1 MKKIFLTLSVSLGLM
16 IVLSA
21 SVFAATVEP
30 ELRTSGSTVT
40 VRGPMSDEMFAQI
53 AAFVP
58 TADAAKLTF
67 SLSRV
72 KDAEFAKICETYPD
86 MAHLSV
92 SNGFDGSKS
101 TTGLTSL
108 APLNQLAKAAD
119 VALGAKA
126 DNSPGVV
133 GITNLAPL
141 GKLTKLA
148 SLDLREFPVDRSY
161 KLDMLA
167 VCTQL
172 KKVIILN
179 NKGFDLTGL
188 ANIPSIE
195 YLAIIRSGLIDIS
208 WITNLTNLKTLSL
221 GSSPL
226 ADFSPISKS
235 TIKEFQSSHAE
246 HPMDLGFLGALPE
259 LTNISISRQDNVS
272 NWNALAG
279 LTALKHLTLNQVNEK
294 SGGPVDLSFVKTL
307 TGLQFCYLQ
316 RSAVTN
322 FEAFEGASALA
333 QINMEGA
340 TGVTSLAP
348 LKALKNLT
356 SLRIDKAA
364 FSEEELSGFAHKRF
378 KVYEKK

>member
-1 MKKIFLTLSVSLGLM
+1 
-16 IVLSA
+16 
-21 SVFAATVEP
+21 
-30 ELRTSGSTVT
+30 
-40 VRGPMSDEMFAQI
+40 MSNEMFAQI

-58 TADAAKLTF
+58 TADATKLTF
-67 SLSRV
+67 SLSRMN
-72 KDAEFAKICETYPD
+72 DAEFAKICETYPD
-86 MAHLSV
+86 MAHLEV

-101 TTGLTSL
+101 STGLTSI

-119 VALGAKA
+119 TALGAKP
-126 DNSPGVV
+126 DESQGVV
-133 GITNLAPL
+133 GITSLAPL

-167 VCTQL
+167 ACPQL

-188 ANIPSIE
+188 AKVPSIE
-195 YLAIIRSGLIDIS
+195 YLAIIRSGLTDIS
-208 WITNLTNLKTLSL
+208 WITNLTNLKTLNL

-235 TIKEFQSSHAE
+235 SIKEFQSSNAE

-259 LTNISISRQDNVS
+259 LANISISRQDNVS
-272 NWNALAG
+272 NWDALAG

-294 SGGPVDLSFVKTL
+294 SGGPVDLAFVKTL
-307 TGLQFCYLQ
+307 TGLQFCHLQ
-316 RSAVTN
+316 KSAVIN
-322 FEAFEGASALA
+322 FEAFEGAGALV
-333 QINMEGA
+333 QINMEGT
-340 TGVTSLAP
+340 TGVTSLVP

-356 SLRIDKAA
+356 SLRINKGVFPA
-364 FSEEELSGFAHKRF
+364 EELSGFANKRF
-378 KVYEKK
+378 KTYEK